1 MQVCNRIGL
10 LYNYIDKSQIIPS
23 SYMETGLE
31 ESVSSK
37 AKKQQYMYC
46 DSNNCKLVL
55 TWMCRTEKKELTDSI
70 ALMLLM
76 VCMTA
81 ANNERLPSGPLER
94 ECTRISML
102 LKSFFTVSATSYHI

>member
-1 MQVCNRIGL
+1 
-10 LYNYIDKSQIIPS
+10 
-23 SYMETGLE
+23 METGLE

-70 ALMLLM
+70 ALSNRGHIPWCLYMPLVILQQGNLFLM
-76 VCMTA
+76 SPAEVSLPFEMT
-81 ANNERLPSGPLER
+81 R
-94 ECTRISML
+94 EEKCQHDAPNGVYDS
-102 LKSFFTVSATSYHI
+102 S